1 MAVQETKNSL
11 TQEIQGKQYFFCSNH
26 CLDKFTKPHKEYEKL
41 KKFLF
46 LGVLLT
52 IPTIIFTYVPVLPM
66 QINHY
71 LLFAIAT
78 PVQFIVGYRFY
89 KGTID
94 SIKLKTANMDVLIS
108 IGTTTAWIYSS
119 FVTFFT
125 NFFPFEHVYFETST
139 VIITLILIGSLLEH
153 RTKEKAEHAIRK
165 LFELQSRT
173 ARIIRN
179 DQEIEIPI
187 EQIAINEII
196 IVRPGEK
203 IPIDGIIVKGSS
215 FINQA
220 AITGESIPV
229 FKEIN
234 DEVIGA
240 TLNIDGLIEIKATKI
255 GKDTVLSNIIRL
267 VEDAKNS
274 KIPLQNIVD
283 KVSAYFVPT
292 IIAIAVISGLL
303 WYFVGDIGL
312 TFSLLAFVSV
322 IIIACPCAIGIAT
335 PAALMVGSSKAAEN
349 GILIK
354 GGKNLE
360 IARRVNTIV
369 FDKTG
374 TLTKG
379 KISVTDVVSF
389 GDTSEIEVLRFGA
402 IAEYGSEHPLAKAII
417 RHAKENKITI
427 EYPDTF
433 RAESGHGIIAKY
445 KDHQIIVGN
454 MKMILNNNIQINY
467 KKEIEEFA
475 SFGKTIVLVVLDKKI
490 IGSIALQ
497 DQIKDYALD
506 TIQTLKENNI
516 DVIMVT
522 GDNKSSATFFGIKL
536 GIDKIFHD
544 ILPEDKEKI
553 IHNLRNQGK
562 VVAMVGDGIN
572 DAPALASADVGIAIG
587 SGTDVA
593 KETGGVVLISDDL
606 RNVVIT
612 LDLAKKTSSKIK
624 QNLAWAFG
632 YNAALVPIAAGVL
645 VPFFGPEMFSFL
657 PFLAAG
663 AMALSDASVIGNSLL
678 LNLYQ
683 PSFSKIFSNNKS

>member
-1 MAVQETKNSL
+1 MLVQETKNSI
-11 TQEIQGKQYFFCSNH
+11 TQEIQGQQYFFCSNH

-41 KKFLF
+41 KKILLF
-46 LGVLLT
+46 GILLT
-52 IPTIIFTYVPVLPM
+52 IPTIIFTYVPILPM
-66 QINHY
+66 QNSHY
-71 LLFAIAT
+71 LLFVIAT

-89 KGTID
+89 RGAID
-94 SIKLKTANMDVLIS
+94 SIKHKTANMDMLIAV
-108 IGTTTAWIYSS
+108 GTTTAWIYSS
-119 FVTFFT
+119 FVTFFP

-153 RTKEKAEHAIRK
+153 RTKEKAEHAVRK

-173 ARIIRN
+173 ARVIKN
-179 DQEIEIPI
+179 GQEIEIPI
-187 EQIAINEII
+187 EQIKIDEII
-196 IVRPGEK
+196 VVRPGEK

-240 TLNIDGLIEIKATKI
+240 TLNTDGLIEIKATKI

-292 IIAIAVISGLL
+292 IIAIAITSGLL
-303 WYFVGDIGL
+303 WYFVGGIGL

-349 GILIK
+349 GILVK

-360 IARRVNTIV
+360 IARRIDTMV

-379 KISVTDVVSF
+379 KITVTDIVSF
-389 GDTSEIEVLRFGA
+389 GNTSESDVLRFGA
-402 IAEYGSEHPLAKAII
+402 IAEQGSEHPLAKAIL
-417 RHAKENKITI
+417 RHAKENGITI

-433 RAESGHGIIAKY
+433 RAELGQGIIAKY
-445 KDHQIIVGN
+445 KDYQIIVGN
-454 MKMILNNNIQINY
+454 MKMILQNNIPIDN

-475 SFGKTIVLVVLDKKI
+475 SLGKTILLVALDKKI
-490 IGSIALQ
+490 LGAIALQ
-497 DQIKDYALD
+497 DEIKDYALD
-506 TIQTLKENNI
+506 TIQTLKKNKI

-522 GDNKSSATFFGIKL
+522 GDNHSSATFFGMKL
-536 GIDKIFHD
+536 GIDRIFHD

-553 IHNLRNQGK
+553 IQDLRVQGK

-593 KETGGVVLISDDL
+593 KETGGVVLISDNL
-606 RNVVIT
+606 RNVLVT

-663 AMALSDASVIGNSLL
+663 AMALSDATVIGNSLL
-678 LNLYQ
+678 LNLYK
-683 PSFSKIFSNNKS
+683 PSFFTTLSNNQS